1 MNIKNIFVHYGQAE
15 MDEKQKEID
24 KYKKL
29 YEQLKKQEKSVIQ
42 AAKVNEEEKNGIE
55 QFRKTMLNEI
65 KAEREKLNEDLKKI
79 QDLNNREV
87 SLDQKEQ
94 EITALESSL
103 KQFKLECMD
112 RVHEADRSAQNCAHA
127 LKKLRFNYS
136 ELKRSLKV

>member
-112 RVHEADRSAQNCAHA
+112 RVHEADRSAKNCAHA

-136 ELKRSLKV
+136 ELKRSLKA